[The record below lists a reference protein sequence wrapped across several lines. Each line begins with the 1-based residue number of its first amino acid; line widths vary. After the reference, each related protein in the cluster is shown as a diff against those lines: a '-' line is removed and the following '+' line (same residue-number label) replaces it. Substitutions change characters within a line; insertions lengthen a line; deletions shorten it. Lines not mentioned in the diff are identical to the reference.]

1 MRDAVEAAGE
11 QAQYLSFRIDGIDYA
26 VPILKV
32 REILQ
37 HEEITRVPGTPP
49 SVRGVLNV
57 RGAVVPVVDLA
68 VKFGGSA
75 SRPGRFTCVLVV
87 EVEVAGGSL
96 TLGVLADAVNEVV
109 ALRPDEIE
117 PSPSFGT
124 GVSVEYLVGMGKVGR
139 GFVLL
144 LDIDRVL
151 AAGDAEPERAAEP
164 VAEGQVDASVE
175 AGEQPEAAAP
185 EAAAASA
192 PPP

>member
-151 AAGDAEPERAAEP
+151 AAGDPEPEHAADP
-164 VAEGQVDASVE
+164 APEGQGDAP
-175 AGEQPEAAAP
+175 ADAAEQPEAAAV
-185 EAAAASA
+185 EAAAAAA
-192 PPP
+192 PPA

>member
-151 AAGDAEPERAAEP
+151 AAGDPEPERAADP
-164 VAEGQVDASVE
+164 AADGQGDAP
-175 AGEQPEAAAP
+175 ADAAEQPEAAAVEAA
-185 EAAAASA
+185 EAAA
-192 PPP
+192 PPA